1 MFSGNQEK
9 VCEAGMQWERGQR
22 MRVVQR
28 ADWADWAGLGN
39 LVWSKCNWKSK
50 RVLNRGVTRADF
62 YFIIPV
68 AAMWRRI
75 GGGQEWT
82 WEE

>member
-1 MFSGNQEK
+1 
-9 VCEAGMQWERGQR
+9 MQWERGQR

-39 LVWSKCNWKSK
+39 LAWSKCNWKSK
-50 RVLNRGVTRADF
+50 RVLNRGVTRAGF
-62 YFIIPV
+62 YFTIPV
-68 AAMWRRI
+68 AVMWRRI

>member
-1 MFSGNQEK
+1 MGDRAKDESGPESRLRRL
-9 VCEAGMQWERGQR
+9 G
-22 MRVVQR
+22 
-28 ADWADWAGLGN
+28 GLGS
-39 LVWSKCNWKSK
+39 LVGSKCNWKSK

-62 YFIIPV
+62 YFTIPM